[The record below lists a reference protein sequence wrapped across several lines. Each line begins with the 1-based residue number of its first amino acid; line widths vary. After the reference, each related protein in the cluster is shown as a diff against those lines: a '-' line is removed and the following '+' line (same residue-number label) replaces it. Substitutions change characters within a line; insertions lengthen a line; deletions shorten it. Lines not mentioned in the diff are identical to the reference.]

1 MLMPHDQTQD
11 RPADVL
17 GSEPAQYLFPM
28 SFGQRRLWF
37 LSQLEPESASYNT
50 AIAVRM
56 KGRVDRRLLVNSFN
70 RIVER
75 HEVLRTSFSTE
86 NGEPVQIIATVGRV
100 TLETDLVTNQ
110 PEAIL
115 AAARDEAQRPFDLQ
129 RGPLLR
135 LRLFDITDDDHLL
148 VVTLHHI
155 VCDGWSAQI
164 LAREFAQLYVEAVE
178 GTDAALPALPIQ
190 YADYAEWQRGW
201 LQGEVLDRHLTY
213 WTRQLAGDLPVIE
226 LPTDRPRGAVQTS
239 SGSRYVFTLPQALAG
254 GLRELS
260 RRHNV
265 TLFMTLLAVFQT
277 WLMRYTGID
286 DVCVGTPIACRT
298 KRETEDLI
306 GFFANTLV
314 LRTDLSQNPTFRQ
327 LLERVREVVL
337 GGQEHQEL
345 PFEELVDALKPARAL
360 SHSPLFQVLF
370 ALQTTLA
377 EAVRLPGLHVEITE
391 VDAAAAK
398 FDLSLDM
405 AETEAGLEGAFE
417 YNTDLFDAATVA
429 RMAGHF
435 QTLLAGIVATPD
447 CRLHELPLLSVEE
460 WQEALLVGP
469 DDRVTDECFDFA
481 AVFAAQVE
489 CSPGAVAVECRR
501 ETRTYAELNREAD
514 RIAGALTT
522 SGIGPDKIV
531 ALLLD
536 RGIGLLTAIVG
547 VLKAGGTYLP
557 LDPSHPPARWGELI
571 HSSTASVVLA
581 SESYRARV
589 GEASPRFASGDAIL
603 LALEDVVGRPDNAPP
618 HPHTCS
624 PDQLAY
630 VIYTSG
636 STGIPKG
643 AMVTQR
649 GLMNHL
655 WSKRDSLGLGPNDV
669 VAQTASACFDIS
681 VWQHLAALICG
692 GRTLIVPED
701 EARDPVQLLTCL
713 ERDAVTVAETVP
725 ALLKGMVDGPQA
737 ADVPLRSLRWLLP
750 TGEALPP
757 QLCREWLRRYPHVPL
772 VNAYG
777 PAECA
782 DDVAT
787 ATIASPPAA
796 DEVSMP
802 IGRPIQ
808 RMRLV
813 VVDRWLAPVPVGV
826 SGELCIGGVGVG
838 RGYLQDPGRTAAA
851 FVPDPFGTEPGARL
865 YRTGDLVRRRTDG
878 SLEFLGRVDH
888 QIKLRGV
895 RIEPGEI
902 DARLRELA
910 GIRDAVTV
918 VREDRPGQKRLVA
931 YVVTSEQAASSVET
945 WRATLRSQLPEVMIP
960 SRFVQ
965 LDTLPRTPNGKVDRA
980 SLPVPDDP
988 GDGGYAAPRDSVE
1001 EQVALI
1007 WAEALQR
1014 ERVGIHDNFF
1024 ELGGDSILSLQVVSR
1039 ARQAG
1044 FSLTPRQVFQH
1055 QTVAELAALLAQPS
1069 DVSPVI
1075 TDEELLAELPDAATA
1090 AAAKAACPNHE
1101 DVYPLSP
1108 LQQGLLF
1115 HSLYAPASGVYIEQM
1130 SWRMAGELD
1139 VPLFREAWQQVVDR
1153 HPLLRTRFLWREVS
1167 TPIQIVLP
1175 AAALPWREVD
1185 VRDCASSEQAARFSR
1200 LVEEDRLTD
1209 FDFERPPLMRI
1220 LLFRVGRDTYDVLWT
1235 HHHILMDG
1243 WCLPI
1248 LLQEVLTAYQAL
1260 RRRAAPLFE
1269 PVAPYRHHIVRL
1281 LGQDQAEAERFW
1293 RKALKGVTTPTV
1305 LGEEVA
1311 PEEAGQHRSSG
1322 TAAITLSP
1330 EASAQLRT
1338 FAQGHHVTL
1347 NTLVQ
1352 GAWALLLS
1360 RYSRESE
1367 VLFGTTVSGRSADIP
1382 GIERMV
1388 GLFINTLPLRVRV
1401 APDAVLSEWLRA
1413 LLEHNSELRQ
1423 FEQTPLVQIQGWSD
1437 VPRGQALFESL
1448 IVFDNHPL
1456 DESLEKAT
1464 ELTIQGVALQG
1475 QTNYPLT
1482 LNVLPGKELTL
1493 SLWYHRNRFRDETA
1507 ACMVRQLET
1516 LLTAMTQNPHARLGL
1531 LPLLASAECSQ
1542 VVGAW
1547 NRTGRAYPAVAV
1559 PALIAAQ
1566 AARTPEA
1573 VAVRAGQTTVT
1584 YAALLA
1590 QAAQLAQ
1597 ALQARKIGPECL
1609 VAVALER
1616 SVDLVVALLGTW
1628 YAGAAFVPLDPTYPT
1643 ERLRYMLQDSQAALL
1658 LTDAAQAARLAHDGP
1673 TLCLD
1678 RDRAILDG
1686 SPSTPPVLATTET
1699 QLAYVLYT
1707 SGSTG
1712 QPKGAGNSHAGL
1724 RNRLQWMQEAY
1735 RLTPADRVLQK
1746 TPISFDV
1753 SVWEFFW
1760 PLLVGAELVMAEPD
1774 AHKDPARLIQ
1784 HIVEQGI
1791 TTLHFVPPMLQAFLD
1806 QPGVETCRSLR
1817 QILCSGEA
1825 LPATLPPRVQQVLPG
1840 VALHNLYGPT
1850 EAAIDVTAW
1859 TCPTPP
1865 APTVPIGRP
1874 IANLQIYVLDPQ
1886 GEPVPIGVPGECYI
1900 GGIGVGRGY
1909 HRRPDLTAA
1918 RFVPDPFSDQP
1929 GQRLYRTG
1937 DLVRYRP
1944 DGAIEYLGRL
1954 DHQVKIRG
1962 VRIELGEV
1970 EAALRQQPAIREAV
1984 VLARRDGPGG
1994 ARLVGYVTTDPTP
2007 PFDAAG
2013 LRQALAQT
2021 LPEYLVPAVIVRLE
2035 RLPLSPNGKVDRRA
2049 LPAPEVEAPRTQAYA
2064 EPTTATEQQL
2074 AAIWAQVLGLAQ
2086 VGRHDNF
2093 FELGG
2098 DSITSLQVLAKAHRE
2113 GITLTPRQL
2122 FEHPT
2127 IASAAVVAVI
2137 GAVEAMPPL
2146 PDEKQAERIVDVEL
2160 SDEEMENLLKEIG

>member
-56 KGRVDRRLLVNSFN
+56 KGRVDRRLLVNAFN

-201 LQGEVLDRHLTY
+201 LQGAVLDRHLTY

-460 WQEALLVGP
+460 RQEALLVGP

-481 AVFAAQVE
+481 AVFSAQVE
-489 CSPGAVAVECRR
+489 RSPGAVAVECRGA
-501 ETRTYAELNREAD
+501 TRTYAELNREAD

-618 HPHTCS
+618 HPRTCS

-931 YVVTSEQAASSVET
+931 YVVTSEQAAPSVET

-960 SRFVQ
+960 SRFVR

-1139 VPLFREAWQQVVDR
+1139 VPLFREAWQQIVDR

-1260 RRRAAPLFE
+1260 RRGAAPLFE

-1281 LGQDQAEAERFW
+1281 LGQDQAEAQRFW

-1311 PEEAGQHRSSG
+1311 PEEVGQHRSSG

-1330 EASAQLRT
+1330 ETSAQLRT

-1413 LLEHNSELRQ
+1413 LLERNSELRQ
-1423 FEQTPLVQIQGWSD
+1423 FEQTPLVQIQSWSD

-1448 IVFDNHPL
+1448 VVFDNHPL

-1464 ELTIQGVALQG
+1464 GLTIQGVTLQG

-1507 ACMVRQLET
+1507 ARMVRQLET

-1547 NRTGRAYPAVAV
+1547 NRTERAYPAVAV

-1573 VAVRAGQTTVT
+1573 V
-1584 YAALLA
+1584 
-1590 QAAQLAQ
+1590 
-1597 ALQARKIGPECL
+1597 
-1609 VAVALER
+1609 
-1616 SVDLVVALLGTW
+1616 
-1628 YAGAAFVPLDPTYPT
+1628 
-1643 ERLRYMLQDSQAALL
+1643 
-1658 LTDAAQAARLAHDGP
+1658 
-1673 TLCLD
+1673 
-1678 RDRAILDG
+1678 
-1686 SPSTPPVLATTET
+1686 
-1699 QLAYVLYT
+1699 
-1707 SGSTG
+1707 
-1712 QPKGAGNSHAGL
+1712 
-1724 RNRLQWMQEAY
+1724 
-1735 RLTPADRVLQK
+1735 
-1746 TPISFDV
+1746 
-1753 SVWEFFW
+1753 
-1760 PLLVGAELVMAEPD
+1760 
-1774 AHKDPARLIQ
+1774 
-1784 HIVEQGI
+1784 
-1791 TTLHFVPPMLQAFLD
+1791 
-1806 QPGVETCRSLR
+1806 
-1817 QILCSGEA
+1817 
-1825 LPATLPPRVQQVLPG
+1825 
-1840 VALHNLYGPT
+1840 
-1850 EAAIDVTAW
+1850 
-1859 TCPTPP
+1859 
-1865 APTVPIGRP
+1865 
-1874 IANLQIYVLDPQ
+1874 
-1886 GEPVPIGVPGECYI
+1886 
-1900 GGIGVGRGY
+1900 
-1909 HRRPDLTAA
+1909 
-1918 RFVPDPFSDQP
+1918 
-1929 GQRLYRTG
+1929 
-1937 DLVRYRP
+1937 
-1944 DGAIEYLGRL
+1944 
-1954 DHQVKIRG
+1954 
-1962 VRIELGEV
+1962 
-1970 EAALRQQPAIREAV
+1970 
-1984 VLARRDGPGG
+1984 
-1994 ARLVGYVTTDPTP
+1994 
-2007 PFDAAG
+2007 
-2013 LRQALAQT
+2013 
-2021 LPEYLVPAVIVRLE
+2021 
-2035 RLPLSPNGKVDRRA
+2035 
-2049 LPAPEVEAPRTQAYA
+2049 
-2064 EPTTATEQQL
+2064 
-2074 AAIWAQVLGLAQ
+2074 
-2086 VGRHDNF
+2086 
-2093 FELGG
+2093 
-2098 DSITSLQVLAKAHRE
+2098 
-2113 GITLTPRQL
+2113 
-2122 FEHPT
+2122 
-2127 IASAAVVAVI
+2127 
-2137 GAVEAMPPL
+2137 
-2146 PDEKQAERIVDVEL
+2146 
-2160 SDEEMENLLKEIG
+2160 

>member
-1 MLMPHDQTQD
+1 
-11 RPADVL
+11 
-17 GSEPAQYLFPM
+17 
-28 SFGQRRLWF
+28 
-37 LSQLEPESASYNT
+37 
-50 AIAVRM
+50 
-56 KGRVDRRLLVNSFN
+56 
-70 RIVER
+70 
-75 HEVLRTSFSTE
+75 
-86 NGEPVQIIATVGRV
+86 
-100 TLETDLVTNQ
+100 
-110 PEAIL
+110 
-115 AAARDEAQRPFDLQ
+115 
-129 RGPLLR
+129 
-135 LRLFDITDDDHLL
+135 
-148 VVTLHHI
+148 
-155 VCDGWSAQI
+155 
-164 LAREFAQLYVEAVE
+164 
-178 GTDAALPALPIQ
+178 
-190 YADYAEWQRGW
+190 
-201 LQGEVLDRHLTY
+201 
-213 WTRQLAGDLPVIE
+213 
-226 LPTDRPRGAVQTS
+226 
-239 SGSRYVFTLPQALAG
+239 
-254 GLRELS
+254 
-260 RRHNV
+260 
-265 TLFMTLLAVFQT
+265 
-277 WLMRYTGID
+277 
-286 DVCVGTPIACRT
+286 
-298 KRETEDLI
+298 
-306 GFFANTLV
+306 
-314 LRTDLSQNPTFRQ
+314 
-327 LLERVREVVL
+327 
-337 GGQEHQEL
+337 
-345 PFEELVDALKPARAL
+345 
-360 SHSPLFQVLF
+360 
-370 ALQTTLA
+370 
-377 EAVRLPGLHVEITE
+377 
-391 VDAAAAK
+391 
-398 FDLSLDM
+398 
-405 AETEAGLEGAFE
+405 
-417 YNTDLFDAATVA
+417 
-429 RMAGHF
+429 
-435 QTLLAGIVATPD
+435 
-447 CRLHELPLLSVEE
+447 
-460 WQEALLVGP
+460 
-469 DDRVTDECFDFA
+469 
-481 AVFAAQVE
+481 
-489 CSPGAVAVECRR
+489 
-501 ETRTYAELNREAD
+501 
-514 RIAGALTT
+514 
-522 SGIGPDKIV
+522 
-531 ALLLD
+531 
-536 RGIGLLTAIVG
+536 
-547 VLKAGGTYLP
+547 
-557 LDPSHPPARWGELI
+557 
-571 HSSTASVVLA
+571 
-581 SESYRARV
+581 
-589 GEASPRFASGDAIL
+589 
-603 LALEDVVGRPDNAPP
+603 
-618 HPHTCS
+618 
-624 PDQLAY
+624 
-630 VIYTSG
+630 
-636 STGIPKG
+636 
-643 AMVTQR
+643 
-649 GLMNHL
+649 MNHL

-826 SGELCIGGVGVG
+826 PGELCIGGVGVG

-931 YVVTSEQAASSVET
+931 YVVTSEQAAPSVET

-960 SRFVQ
+960 SRFVR

-1069 DVSPVI
+1069 DVSPAI
-1075 TDEELLAELPDAATA
+1075 TDEELSAELVDAATG

-1139 VPLFREAWQQVVDR
+1139 VRLFREAWQQIVDR

-1167 TPIQIVLP
+1167 MPIQIVLP
-1175 AAALPWREVD
+1175 AAEIAWREVD
-1185 VRDCASSEQAARFSR
+1185 ARDCASNEQAARFSR
-1200 LVEEDRLTD
+1200 LVVEDRLTD

-1260 RRRAAPLFE
+1260 RRGAAPLFE

-1281 LGQDQAEAERFW
+1281 LGQDQAEAQRFW

-1311 PEEAGQHRSSG
+1311 PEEVGQHRSSG

-1330 EASAQLRT
+1330 ETSAQLRT

-1413 LLEHNSELRQ
+1413 LLERNSELRQ
-1423 FEQTPLVQIQGWSD
+1423 FEQTPLVQIQSWSD

-1448 IVFDNHPL
+1448 VVFDNHPL

-1464 ELTIQGVALQG
+1464 GLTIQGVTLQG

-1507 ACMVRQLET
+1507 ARMVRQLET

-1542 VVGAW
+1542 VVGGVEPDGAGVSGGGGAGADCGAGGADAGGRRRAGRPDDGDLCGLT
-1547 NRTGRAYPAVAV
+1547 RTGRP
-1559 PALIAAQ
+1559 
-1566 AARTPEA
+1566 T
-1573 VAVRAGQTTVT
+1573 
-1584 YAALLA
+1584 
-1590 QAAQLAQ
+1590 
-1597 ALQARKIGPECL
+1597 GP
-1609 VAVALER
+1609 
-1616 SVDLVVALLGTW
+1616 
-1628 YAGAAFVPLDPTYPT
+1628 GAPGA
-1643 ERLRYMLQDSQAALL
+1643 
-1658 LTDAAQAARLAHDGP
+1658 
-1673 TLCLD
+1673 
-1678 RDRAILDG
+1678 RDRAG
-1686 SPSTPPVLATTET
+1686 M
-1699 QLAYVLYT
+1699 
-1707 SGSTG
+1707 SGG
-1712 QPKGAGNSHAGL
+1712 RGAG
-1724 RNRLQWMQEAY
+1724 
-1735 RLTPADRVLQK
+1735 T
-1746 TPISFDV
+1746 
-1753 SVWEFFW
+1753 
-1760 PLLVGAELVMAEPD
+1760 VG
-1774 AHKDPARLIQ
+1774 
-1784 HIVEQGI
+1784 
-1791 TTLHFVPPMLQAFLD
+1791 
-1806 QPGVETCRSLR
+1806 
-1817 QILCSGEA
+1817 
-1825 LPATLPPRVQQVLPG
+1825 
-1840 VALHNLYGPT
+1840 
-1850 EAAIDVTAW
+1850 
-1859 TCPTPP
+1859 
-1865 APTVPIGRP
+1865 
-1874 IANLQIYVLDPQ
+1874 
-1886 GEPVPIGVPGECYI
+1886 
-1900 GGIGVGRGY
+1900 GVGRGAARDVVRGCRLRAPRSDLS
-1909 HRRPDLTAA
+1909 HRATALHAAGQPGGPAADRRRASRALGARRPDPLPGS
-1918 RFVPDPFSDQP
+1918 RPRHPRRVSLDPA
-1929 GQRLYRTG
+1929 GAG
-1937 DLVRYRP
+1937 DHR
-1944 DGAIEYLGRL
+1944 
-1954 DHQVKIRG
+1954 
-1962 VRIELGEV
+1962 
-1970 EAALRQQPAIREAV
+1970 
-1984 VLARRDGPGG
+1984 
-1994 ARLVGYVTTDPTP
+1994 
-2007 PFDAAG
+2007 DAAG
-2013 LRQALAQT
+2013 LRPLH
-2021 LPEYLVPAVIVRLE
+2021 LRLHRAAE
-2035 RLPLSPNGKVDRRA
+2035 RRRQQPRGA
-2049 LPAPEVEAPRTQAYA
+2049 PQPAPVDAR
-2064 EPTTATEQQL
+2064 
-2074 AAIWAQVLGLAQ
+2074 
-2086 VGRHDNF
+2086 
-2093 FELGG
+2093 
-2098 DSITSLQVLAKAHRE
+2098 SL
-2113 GITLTPRQL
+2113 
-2122 FEHPT
+2122 
-2127 IASAAVVAVI
+2127 
-2137 GAVEAMPPL
+2137 
-2146 PDEKQAERIVDVEL
+2146 
-2160 SDEEMENLLKEIG
+2160 